1 MLLDSHSEAKR
12 AWPDTKTHVYTWL
25 QTGQANKKK
34 EAIMPILPYN
44 GIWPTIAEDVFIA
57 PGAMVIGNV
66 TIHEGGSIWYNA
78 VVRGDSAPIVIGRRT
93 NVQDNCTLHVDA
105 DAPLTIGEECTLGH
119 GAIVHGATVGNH
131 VLVGMNAAVLSHAQ
145 VGSNTIIGACALVG
159 ERKSMPQGVLAVGVP
174 AKVMRNLSEAEQ
186 ENIVNSAAGYCER
199 ASTHRESLKSL

>member
-1 MLLDSHSEAKR
+1 
-12 AWPDTKTHVYTWL
+12 
-25 QTGQANKKK
+25 
-34 EAIMPILPYN
+34 MPILPYE
-44 GIWPTIAEDVFIA
+44 GIWPTIAGDVFIA

-66 TIHEGGSIWYNA
+66 TIHEGASIWYNA

-131 VLVGMNAAVLSHAQ
+131 VLVGMNASVLSHAQ

-159 ERKSMPQGVLAVGVP
+159 ERKSIPEGVLAVGVP
-174 AKVMRNLSEAEQ
+174 AKVTRDLSEAEQ
-186 ENIVNSAAGYCER
+186 ENIVNSASGYCER
-199 ASTHRESLKSL
+199 ARAHRESLKSL